1 MTKTVA
7 IAGVSG
13 YAGAEI
19 LRLLLSHPEYVAGNL
34 QLGSVTGNS
43 NAGNTLG
50 SLLPHI
56 PELAH
61 KTVEPTSVSILEG
74 YDVVFMCLPH
84 GHSMELAQQ
93 LPDSTVVI
101 DCAADF
107 RLKSQE
113 EWDRYYAD
121 SHDYA
126 GSWPYGL
133 PELPG
138 NRTQLR
144 GAHRIAVP
152 GCFPTGASLSLY
164 PAVQAG
170 IVEPDFAVTSITGV
184 SGAGKKA
191 SVSMLGAETIG
202 SVKAYGVGGV
212 HRHVPEIIQN
222 LEQVS
227 SGKSVSVSFT
237 PVLAPMTRGILTV
250 ASAPLNGAH
259 TEEDVRRVYAE
270 AYADESCVYLLPAGL
285 QPQTKSVAGANV
297 CQVQVAVDERAGR
310 LLVTAAIDNLTK
322 GTAGA
327 AIQCMNLALD
337 FQETAGLPLIGLAP

>member
-1 MTKTVA
+1 M
-7 IAGVSG
+7 
-13 YAGAEI
+13 
-19 LRLLLSHPEYVAGNL
+19 
-34 QLGSVTGNS
+34 
-43 NAGNTLG
+43 
-50 SLLPHI
+50 
-56 PELAH
+56 
-61 KTVEPTSVSILEG
+61 
-74 YDVVFMCLPH
+74 
-84 GHSMELAQQ
+84 
-93 LPDSTVVI
+93 
-101 DCAADF
+101 
-107 RLKSQE
+107 
-113 EWDRYYAD
+113 
-121 SHDYA
+121 
-126 GSWPYGL
+126 
-133 PELPG
+133 
-138 NRTQLR
+138 
-144 GAHRIAVP
+144 
-152 GCFPTGASLSLY
+152 
-164 PAVQAG
+164 
-170 IVEPDFAVTSITGV
+170 
-184 SGAGKKA
+184 
-191 SVSMLGAETIG
+191 
-202 SVKAYGVGGV
+202 
-212 HRHVPEIIQN
+212 PEIIQN